1 MYIDIKNEYNHDV
14 EYNIIVAS
22 SDYPMYN
29 LEDNALVS
37 GVIPGHSRDELVTYS
52 AFVGECE
59 SLN

>member
-37 GVIPGHSRDELVTYS
+37 GVIPGHSRDELVTYGAS
-52 AFVGECE
+52 
-59 SLN
+59 